1 MLNILIIKRTGCGHK
16 DYSSLCNI
24 NSPLYEESELKWKL
38 KKKIKKK
45 IQFKSNGN
53 FNMDFFTHKKR
64 LIREVKELKSA
75 LYVSGCVTVCLSEC
89 MCKKE
94 EDLNTFSIK
103 IFHIYA

>member
-1 MLNILIIKRTGCGHK
+1 M
-16 DYSSLCNI
+16 
-24 NSPLYEESELKWKL
+24 E
-38 KKKIKKK
+38 IKKK
-45 IQFKSNGN
+45 LKRKSNSN
-53 FNMDFFTHKKR
+53 QMEILIWIFSLTKR